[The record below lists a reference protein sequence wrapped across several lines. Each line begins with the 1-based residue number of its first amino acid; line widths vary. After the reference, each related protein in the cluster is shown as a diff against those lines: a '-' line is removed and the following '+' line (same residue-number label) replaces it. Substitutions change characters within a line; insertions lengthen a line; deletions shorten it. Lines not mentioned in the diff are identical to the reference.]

1 MCVFV
6 CARVHVCIL
15 LLSHIRFFVT
25 SWTVACQSPLSMVF
39 SRQKYWSE
47 SLYPTPGDLPDPGTK
62 PLSVLSPAL
71 AGGFFINLPPGK
83 PIYTY
88 IYNRE
93 KGRL

>member
-62 PLSVLSPAL
+62 PLSVLSPAFRWIL
-71 AGGFFINLPPGK
+71 YQFATWEAH
-83 PIYTY
+83 IYIY